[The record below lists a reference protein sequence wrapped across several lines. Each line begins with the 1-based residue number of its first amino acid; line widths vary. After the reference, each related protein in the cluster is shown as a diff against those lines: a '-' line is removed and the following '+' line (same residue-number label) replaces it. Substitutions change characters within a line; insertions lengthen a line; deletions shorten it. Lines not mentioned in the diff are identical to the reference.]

1 MVLLLVCSSI
11 FIFVYRSHSH
21 TKTLHAT
28 IVLSCHQ
35 QRLLL
40 LHIQLRKNMT
50 ISRSSTSSSHL
61 TQTRD
66 SSGKFLFY
74 LHRRHYSDRHHSKE
88 VSQTDIISL
97 MTFSGEISRTAH
109 YASVPRRTYVHKA
122 LSLFVNWS
130 WKNIPRAEDPS
141 YVMKMTSPRVIYLLG
156 RRSNRWRTKRTI
168 IFFHSVQFSRLAH
181 QQTDRQTIP
190 PTPPSS
196 EDDLVHRI
204 PRLTFRSI
212 PRKPI
217 NVRRC

>member
-1 MVLLLVCSSI
+1 MYLRISLSNFQSI
-11 FIFVYRSHSH
+11 SKWTVKWFFFSYALPYFYLFTGRILTRKLFTRP
-21 TKTLHAT
+21 
-28 IVLSCHQ
+28 LSCHQ

-40 LHIQLRKNMT
+40 LHIQLRKNIT

-66 SSGKFLFY
+66 SSVKFLFY

-141 YVMKMTSPRVIYLLG
+141 YVMKMTSQRDIYLRG

-168 IFFHSVQFSRLAH
+168 IFFHSVQFSRVAH
-181 QQTDRQTIP
+181 
-190 PTPPSS
+190 
-196 EDDLVHRI
+196 
-204 PRLTFRSI
+204 
-212 PRKPI
+212 
-217 NVRRC
+217 